1 MKSYVM
7 LLSAAVLWCVLLT
20 SCFRT
25 ADEVAE
31 NQDGKH
37 RLDINVTRI
46 SQQPF
51 TRAYGAE
58 SVTRLDLAI
67 FDASGS
73 KVVKVNHVKADG
85 DFMHPSVSVPE
96 GDLRLILIA
105 HSGNGVATVSSP
117 TEVTFPNNKVTDTF
131 AAYTTLTID
140 EDTPSA
146 LSIDIELKRPVSM
159 IRLIMTD
166 TEMPEGFSQLQFYYT
181 GGSSTFNPQTGYGS
195 KNSRQTEIRTLA
207 ESTTDAEGNH
217 IFEIF
222 TFPHIAEDELKLTI
236 TPQKADG
243 QAIGTPKT
251 IESIPINVNV
261 ITELQGQIFAGQSSQ
276 SVINITINDDWGGTQ
291 HIDF

>member
-1 MKSYVM
+1 MTNR
-7 LLSAAVLWCVLLT
+7 LINIWLAVSVSVLLT

-25 ADEVAE
+25 ADEAIGDQE
-31 NQDGKH
+31 GWH
-37 RLDINVTRI
+37 RID
-46 SQQPF
+46 
-51 TRAYGAE
+51 TRANGVE

-67 FDASGS
+67 FDASGT
-73 KVVKVNHVKADG
+73 KLVKVNQNGVDN

-96 GDLRLILIA
+96 GELKLVIIA
-105 HSGNGVATVSSP
+105 HSGNGAAIISSP
-117 TEVTFPNNKVTDTF
+117 TEVSFPNNKVTDTF
-131 AAYTTLTID
+131 AACTTLSIT
-140 EDTPSA
+140 EDMPASS
-146 LSIDIELKRPVSM
+146 SIDLELNRSVAM

-195 KNSRQTEIRTLA
+195 KNSRQTELRTLA
-207 ESTTDAEGNH
+207 ESTVDADGHH

-261 ITELQGQIFAGQSSQ
+261 ITELQGQIFTGQSSQ
-276 SVINITINDDWGGTQ
+276 TVINITINDDWGSIQ